1 MPLWKNYCFHQKP
14 HYSPNLP
21 HHSKVSKRR
30 VVSFLTLG
38 HTESSTFGAIDKRE
52 TALACQMVI
61 FTEQTKTFP
70 VLPLLKQIMLSVLRV
85 TLARA
90 GWELQGGGAGQ
101 WWSWL
106 LWMLQ
111 RCQGT
116 GCHHTITPCCS
127 SDWQSHGARAAW
139 PAVRAFRALQ
149 MWAETPWG
157 EKKLITLQTL
167 IFEALLSPWCL
178 SDFHC
183 SVGCQPLLW
192 RCFKI
197 VSPVSDLLTLS
208 RYHQDCFCFHCRG
221 EELKS
226 VKGLFTLSS
235 PSAPS

>member
-38 HTESSTFGAIDKRE
+38 HTESSTFRAIDKRE
-52 TALACQMVI
+52 VALACQMVI

-106 LWMLQ
+106 LVDAAEVSGDRMPSH
-111 RCQGT
+111 
-116 GCHHTITPCCS
+116 HHTL
-127 SDWQSHGARAAW
+127 
-139 PAVRAFRALQ
+139 LQ
-149 MWAETPWG
+149 QRLT
-157 EKKLITLQTL
+157 K
-167 IFEALLSPWCL
+167 PWCL
-178 SDFHC
+178 CSMTSSQGISCSADVGRDSLGWKEAHYTSDSHIWSFAQSLMLIRFSLQC
-183 SVGCQPLLW
+183 G
-192 RCFKI
+192 
-197 VSPVSDLLTLS
+197 LS
-208 RYHQDCFCFHCRG
+208 ATSL
-221 EELKS
+221 EML
-226 VKGLFTLSS
+226 
-235 PSAPS
+235 

>member
-14 HYSPNLP
+14 HYFPNLP

-52 TALACQMVI
+52 VALACQMVI

-106 LWMLQ
+106 LVDAAEVSGDRMPSH
-111 RCQGT
+111 
-116 GCHHTITPCCS
+116 HHTL
-127 SDWQSHGARAAW
+127 
-139 PAVRAFRALQ
+139 LQ
-149 MWAETPWG
+149 QRLT
-157 EKKLITLQTL
+157 K
-167 IFEALLSPWCL
+167 PWCL
-178 SDFHC
+178 CSMTSSQGISCSADVGRDSLGWKEAHYTSDSHIWSFAQSLMLIRFSLQC
-183 SVGCQPLLW
+183 G
-192 RCFKI
+192 
-197 VSPVSDLLTLS
+197 LS
-208 RYHQDCFCFHCRG
+208 ATSL
-221 EELKS
+221 EML
-226 VKGLFTLSS
+226 
-235 PSAPS
+235 

>member
-52 TALACQMVI
+52 VALACQMVI

-106 LWMLQ
+106 LVDAAEVSGDRMPSH
-111 RCQGT
+111 
-116 GCHHTITPCCS
+116 HHTL
-127 SDWQSHGARAAW
+127 
-139 PAVRAFRALQ
+139 LQ
-149 MWAETPWG
+149 QRLT
-157 EKKLITLQTL
+157 K
-167 IFEALLSPWCL
+167 PWCL
-178 SDFHC
+178 CSMTSSQGISCSADVGRDSLGWKEAHYTSDSHIWSFAQ
-183 SVGCQPLLW
+183 SLMLIRFLLQ
-192 RCFKI
+192 CG
-197 VSPVSDLLTLS
+197 LS
-208 RYHQDCFCFHCRG
+208 ATSL
-221 EELKS
+221 EML
-226 VKGLFTLSS
+226 
-235 PSAPS
+235 

>member
-52 TALACQMVI
+52 VALACQMVI

-106 LWMLQ
+106 LVDAAEVSGDRMPSH
-111 RCQGT
+111 
-116 GCHHTITPCCS
+116 HHTL
-127 SDWQSHGARAAW
+127 
-139 PAVRAFRALQ
+139 LQ
-149 MWAETPWG
+149 QRLT
-157 EKKLITLQTL
+157 K
-167 IFEALLSPWCL
+167 PWCSCSMTSSQGISCSADVGRDSLGWKEAHYTSDSHIWSFAQSLMLIRFLLQCGL
-178 SDFHC
+178 SAT
-183 SVGCQPLLW
+183 SLEML
-192 RCFKI
+192 
-197 VSPVSDLLTLS
+197 
-208 RYHQDCFCFHCRG
+208 
-221 EELKS
+221 
-226 VKGLFTLSS
+226 
-235 PSAPS
+235 

>member
-106 LWMLQ
+106 LVDAAEVSGDRMPSH
-111 RCQGT
+111 
-116 GCHHTITPCCS
+116 HHTL
-127 SDWQSHGARAAW
+127 
-139 PAVRAFRALQ
+139 LQ
-149 MWAETPWG
+149 QRLT
-157 EKKLITLQTL
+157 K
-167 IFEALLSPWCL
+167 PWCSCSMTSSQGISCSADVGRDSLGWKEAHYTSDSHIWSFAQSLMLIRFSLQCGL
-178 SDFHC
+178 SAT
-183 SVGCQPLLW
+183 SLEML
-192 RCFKI
+192 
-197 VSPVSDLLTLS
+197 
-208 RYHQDCFCFHCRG
+208 
-221 EELKS
+221 
-226 VKGLFTLSS
+226 
-235 PSAPS
+235 

>member
-52 TALACQMVI
+52 VALACQMVI

-106 LWMLQ
+106 LVDAAEVSGDRMPSH
-111 RCQGT
+111 
-116 GCHHTITPCCS
+116 HHTL
-127 SDWQSHGARAAW
+127 
-139 PAVRAFRALQ
+139 LQ
-149 MWAETPWG
+149 QRLT
-157 EKKLITLQTL
+157 K
-167 IFEALLSPWCL
+167 PWCL
-178 SDFHC
+178 CSMTSSQGISCSADVGRDSLGWKEAHYTSDSHIWSFAQSLMLIRFSLQC
-183 SVGCQPLLW
+183 G
-192 RCFKI
+192 
-197 VSPVSDLLTLS
+197 LS
-208 RYHQDCFCFHCRG
+208 ATSL
-221 EELKS
+221 EML
-226 VKGLFTLSS
+226 
-235 PSAPS
+235 